1 MGTIVM
7 ITAVDTDT
15 WIAEAMLTVPHA
27 EEATSTSDAEPTYM
41 LTVKDRIR
49 LHQASEYTAHA
60 TDVDTDTHAEISITA
75 TTATDSSV
83 NTDPHQAHHATPD
96 SESTATDHVTIVM
109 ITAVDT
115 DTWIAEAMLTVP
127 HAEEATSTS
136 VAEPTYMLTVK
147 DRIRLHQALEYTAH
161 ATDADTDTHAE
172 ISITATTAT
181 DSSVTTEPHQAHHA
195 TPDSESTATDH
206 VTIVMI
212 TAVDTDTWIA
222 EAT

>member
-1 MGTIVM
+1 MG
-7 ITAVDTDT
+7 DTDT

-60 TDVDTDTHAEISITA
+60 TDADTDTHAEELKSEI
-75 TTATDSSV
+75 TATDSSV
-83 NTDPHQAHHATPD
+83 NTVPHQAHHATPD
-96 SESTATDHVTIVM
+96 SESTT
-109 ITAVDT
+109 
-115 DTWIAEAMLTVP
+115 
-127 HAEEATSTS
+127 
-136 VAEPTYMLTVK
+136 
-147 DRIRLHQALEYTAH
+147 
-161 ATDADTDTHAE
+161 
-172 ISITATTAT
+172 
-181 DSSVTTEPHQAHHA
+181 
-195 TPDSESTATDH
+195 TDH